1 MPNGTVLAQAPS
13 TPSHNGEGQV
23 ATVKLAKLVTYE
35 INIRS
40 FHPAKNF
47 GLLGFYYEGDARHFS
62 LKPSGLSGVP
72 GTQVTSRIWH
82 KFFVKTST
90 NEVLDTQT
98 ESNDSGRIGG
108 DHTHYDGALKPKG
121 GSWPSVKTEK
131 GAVTTIWVDGG
142 YAGEN
147 HAFPLSAM
155 AKKLI
160 GMTFVPSL
168 DVSYNITMTIDRVAK
183 HIDIVTYITGDGF
196 PNCEAFISD
205 PSGKAVFLGVHVRKG
220 APITSL
226 PGDKKYPMIASAIR
240 LEIDDEGNFKGTLG
254 NELRRRKLNKERL
267 EMRPLQ
273 EWNDFFLKLDP
284 SEGRSGILME
294 PMPDAQSEPSLK

>member
-1 MPNGTVLAQAPS
+1 MPDQAILAQVPS
-13 TPSHNGEGQV
+13 TPSHANEGQV
-23 ATVKLAKLVTYE
+23 VSVKLAKLATYE
-35 INIRS
+35 INVRS

-47 GLLGFYYEGDARHFS
+47 GALGFWYEADARGFS

-82 KFFVKTST
+82 RFFVQTADNNVT
-90 NEVLDTQT
+90 GTIT

-108 DHTHYDGALKPKG
+108 EHTHYDGALKPKG

-131 GAVTTIWVDGG
+131 GAVTTVWVDGG

-147 HAFPLSAM
+147 HAFPGSTL
-155 AKKLI
+155 AKKLTGI
-160 GMTFVPSL
+160 TFVPSL

-205 PSGKAVFLGVHVRKG
+205 ASGKSVFLGVHVRKG

-240 LEIDDEGNFKGTLG
+240 LDIDDDGNFKGVLG
-254 NELRRRKLNKERL
+254 NELRRRKLKKDNL

-273 EWNDFFLKLDP
+273 EWNDFFLNLDP
-284 SEGRSGILME
+284 SEGRSSFLLE
-294 PMPDAQSEPSLK
+294 PMPDTQGESAPK